1 MHDTPQI
8 FFMGDSFAANHL
20 RQAAQDKGF
29 TITRHPEEAHLVFIS
44 EDAAIRE
51 SGVRDLSKVLEYI
64 VFAQARA
71 DKAVK
76 VLTSQVPPGFTRAL
90 KMDIYHQAETLRI
103 KDARE
108 RAAKPEYVAVGCND
122 PRETLPQVYLTYLR
136 AFNCPVIQCTYE
148 EAEFSKIAVNM
159 TLASQVENTNR
170 LSAAAKKIPGVNWGV
185 IAQILYHDRR
195 IGPYSYLKPGNWRD
209 SPHLLRD
216 WVTLTTIEK

>member
-1 MHDTPQI
+1 MQI

-20 RQAAQDKGF
+20 RQAAQDKGL
-29 TITRHPEEAHLVFIS
+29 TLARTPEEAQLVFIS
-44 EDAAIRE
+44 QDAGISED
-51 SGVRDLSKVLEYI
+51 GTRDLTQIRKDIETSRY
-64 VFAQARA
+64 FN
-71 DKAVK
+71 AVR
-76 VLTSQVPPGFTRAL
+76 VLTSQVPPGFTREL
-90 KMDIYHQAETLRI
+90 NLDIYHQAETLRI

-108 RAAKPEYVAVGCND
+108 RAAKPEYICVGCPD

-136 AFNCPVIQCTYE
+136 AFNCPIIQCTYE

-159 TLASQVENTNR
+159 TLASQVENANR
-170 LSAAAKKIPGVNWGV
+170 LSEAAKKIPGVKWGV

-216 WVTLTTIEK
+216 WVTLQEIEN

>member
-1 MHDTPQI
+1 MNI
-8 FFMGDSFAANHL
+8 LFMGDSFAANHL

-29 TITRHPEEAHLVFIS
+29 TITRFPEEAHLVFIS
-44 EDAAIRE
+44 QDAGISED
-51 SGVRDLSKVLEYI
+51 GTRDLTQIKKDIETAKS
-64 VFAQARA
+64 FN
-71 DKAVK
+71 AVR

-108 RAAKPEYVAVGCND
+108 RASKPEYIAVGCHD

-136 AFNCPVIQCTYE
+136 AFNCPIIQCIYE

-159 TLASQVENTNR
+159 TLASQVENSNR
-170 LSAAAKKIPGVNWGV
+170 LSEAAKRIPGVKWGV

-195 IGPYSYLKPGNWRD
+195 IGPYSYLKPGNWKD

-216 WVTLTTIEK
+216 WVTLKEIES